1 MPARPG
7 APVAPHR
14 ARALGDADRVRGL
27 RGVHA
32 RLQQLRIA
40 GSPCGLHVTQP
51 FVHDPL
57 ELVAHCRN
65 LRFLKVLRRPLELAG
80 FTTLGVEW
88 LYSIFEDYL
97 YISVRTIMVQLVS
110 LILMF
115 ALVHKPS
122 DYIIY
127 AAISVFATS
136 AANIWG
142 FFYSR

>member
-1 MPARPG
+1 
-7 APVAPHR
+7 
-14 ARALGDADRVRGL
+14 
-27 RGVHA
+27 
-32 RLQQLRIA
+32 
-40 GSPCGLHVTQP
+40 
-51 FVHDPL
+51 
-57 ELVAHCRN
+57 
-65 LRFLKVLRRPLELAG
+65 
-80 FTTLGVEW
+80 
-88 LYSIFEDYL
+88 
-97 YISVRTIMVQLVS
+97 MVQLVS